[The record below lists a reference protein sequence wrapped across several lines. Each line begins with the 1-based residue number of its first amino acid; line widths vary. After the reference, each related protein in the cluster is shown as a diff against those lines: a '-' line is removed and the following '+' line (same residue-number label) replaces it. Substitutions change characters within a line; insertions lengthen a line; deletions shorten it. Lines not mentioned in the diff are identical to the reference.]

1 MADRPQEQLDWL
13 ELANKCEYYTSAEIE
28 NLVNVAAS
36 LAIRAGKRIGAE
48 DLYQAMKENP
58 PALSA
63 EKIEKM
69 RLRIGFL

>member
-1 MADRPQEQLDWL
+1 MDWV
-13 ELANKCEYYTSAEIE
+13 ELVHKCEYYTSAEIE
-28 NLVNVAAS
+28 NLVNVAAN
-36 LAIRAGKRIGAE
+36 LAFQAGKRIGAE

-69 RLRIGFL
+69 RSRIGFL